1 MKKFSKKLAV
11 LVLVLCMVF
20 GTLVPVSAATRTSKA
35 DKQLQTA
42 VTKVMKNR
50 KITSSTSKTVA
61 LNRVFTYVSKLKYG
75 RAPLGFKP
83 ATTKKW
89 EINFAMQMLKSRSG
103 SCYHYAAALAFCAKK
118 ATGYPVRIGF
128 GTSNFI
134 KKTNWQPHAWV
145 EVKIGRTWYVY
156 DANAAAVASKQKIN
170 GTKWSKVKLSTVK
183 NKKYKP
189 TNYINVE
196 I

>member
-42 VTKVMKNR
+42 VAKVMKNR

-89 EINFAMQMLKSRSG
+89 EINFAKQMLKSRSG

-118 ATGYPVRIGF
+118 SNRIS
-128 GTSNFI
+128 GTY
-134 KKTNWQPHAWV
+134 WL
-145 EVKIGRTWYVY
+145 WY
-156 DANAAAVASKQKIN
+156 QQ
-170 GTKWSKVKLSTVK
+170 LH
-183 NKKYKP
+183 
-189 TNYINVE
+189 
-196 I
+196 